1 MDFHLTGS
9 QNGQKK
15 EGNFVE
21 KWGAQLAFGQ
31 KGFSAQFAIF
41 FCNSLFLVN
50 KQGFAKKGWLNPLGS
65 PSAAPKLT

>member
-41 FCNSLFLVN
+41 FAILCFWLTN
-50 KQGFAKKGWLNPLGS
+50 KVLQKKAG
-65 PSAAPKLT
+65 